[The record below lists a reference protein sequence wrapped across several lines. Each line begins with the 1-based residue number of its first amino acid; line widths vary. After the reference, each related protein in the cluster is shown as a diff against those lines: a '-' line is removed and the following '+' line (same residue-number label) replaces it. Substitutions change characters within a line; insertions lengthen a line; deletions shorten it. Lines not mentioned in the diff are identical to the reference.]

1 MAKDNRDLERMWRR
15 IGWIFAAI
23 ALVIVAGPQI
33 LALFRG

>member
-1 MAKDNRDLERMWRR
+1 MSRNEELERRWKM

-33 LALFRG
+33 IDLFTG